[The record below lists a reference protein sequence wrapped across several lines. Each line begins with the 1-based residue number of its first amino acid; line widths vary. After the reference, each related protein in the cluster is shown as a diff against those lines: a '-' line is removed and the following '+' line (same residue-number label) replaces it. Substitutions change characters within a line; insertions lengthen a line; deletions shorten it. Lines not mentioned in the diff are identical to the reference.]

1 MQENKKQRST
11 TKTQVTYK
19 GKKSIKIADNFSME
33 TLKARK
39 AQSNAFQ
46 VLKESDDQTRLIN
59 QEKNIQKC

>member
-1 MQENKKQRST
+1 MQ
-11 TKTQVTYK
+11 VPYK
-19 GKKSIKIADNFSME
+19 GKHIKIMGNFSME